1 MDAQAK
7 QNQKDRVFE
16 VRGSPVLTK
25 KEKREAYNAYRRTEE
40 YRAKRRAIRDLSKD
54 RERWAKYYEAN
65 KEQLLERAKEYSSRP
80 EVKEYKKEYRRK
92 EYVEKGKQRGLNGIK
107 NLTDTYVKGVLT
119 KDTQLSYKDIPKEM
133 IEAKRFEMLIKR
145 DYLANTTP
153 SERHKESKKKYNAR
167 NPNANKKYYQ
177 DNKEK
182 LAEAAKRWREKNKE
196 RLLAKNYSWR
206 EANKER
212 VRELAR
218 VRYYKNRDKQLEK
231 GEKYRKANKEKLIEK
246 SRERYAKNKEEINAK
261 RRNLTPEQR
270 EHIHAL
276 ARAAVKRRKLLNEE
290 K

>member
-7 QNQKDRVFE
+7 QNQEDRVLE

-40 YRAKRRAIRDLSKD
+40 YKVKRRATRDLSKD
-54 RERWAKYYEAN
+54 RERWAKYYEAS
-65 KEQLLERAKEYSSRP
+65 KEQLLKRAKEYSSRP

-107 NLTDTYVKGVLT
+107 NLTDNYVKGVLT
-119 KDTQLSYKDIPKEM
+119 KNTQLSYKDIPKEM

-153 SERHKESKKKYNAR
+153 SERYKESKKKYNAR

-212 VRELAR
+212 VRELER
-218 VRYYKNRDKQLEK
+218 VRYYKNRDKQLER

-270 EHIHAL
+270 EHINAL

>member
-7 QNQKDRVFE
+7 QNQEDRVLE

-40 YRAKRRAIRDLSKD
+40 YKVKRRATRDLSKD
-54 RERWAKYYEAN
+54 RERWAKYYEAS
-65 KEQLLERAKEYSSRP
+65 KEQLLKRAKEYNSRP

-107 NLTDTYVKGVLT
+107 NLTDNYVKGVLT
-119 KDTQLSYKDIPKEM
+119 KNTQLSYKDIPKEM

-153 SERHKESKKKYNAR
+153 LERYKESKKKYNAR
-167 NPNANKKYYQ
+167 NPNAHKKYYQ

-182 LAEAAKRWREKNKE
+182 LAEAARCWREKNKE

-212 VRELAR
+212 VRELEK
-218 VRYYKNRDKQLEK
+218 VRYYKNRDKQLER
-231 GEKYRKANKEKLIEK
+231 GEKYRKANREKLIEK

-270 EHIHAL
+270 EHINAL

>member
-65 KEQLLERAKEYSSRP
+65 REQLLERAKEYSSRP

-119 KDTQLSYKDIPKEM
+119 KNTQLSYKDIPKEM
-133 IEAKRFEMLIKR
+133 IEAKRFEILIKR

-153 SERHKESKKKYNAR
+153 SERHKESKEKYNAR

-270 EHIHAL
+270 EHINAL

>member
-65 KEQLLERAKEYSSRP
+65 REQLLERAKEYSSRP

-119 KDTQLSYKDIPKEM
+119 KNTQLSYKDIPKEM
-133 IEAKRFEMLIKR
+133 IEAKRFEVLIKR
-145 DYLANTTP
+145 DYLTNTTP
-153 SERHKESKKKYNAR
+153 SERYKESRKKYNAR

-212 VRELAR
+212 VRELER

-270 EHIHAL
+270 EHINAL

>member
-1 MDAQAK
+1 MDAQTK
-7 QNQKDRVFE
+7 SDQKNRNGKVG
-16 VRGSPVLTK
+16 GSPVLTK
-25 KEKREAYNAYRRTEE
+25 KEKRESYNAYRRTEE
-40 YRAKRRAIRDLSKD
+40 FKAKRRATRDLSKD
-54 RERWAKYYEAN
+54 RERWARYYEAN
-65 KEQLLERAKEYSSRP
+65 KEKLLERAKEYHSRP

-92 EYVEKGKQRGLNGIK
+92 EYLEKGKQRGLNGIK
-107 NLTDTYVKGVLT
+107 NLTDNYVKGALT

-153 SERHKESKKKYNAR
+153 LERYKESKKKYNAR

-182 LAEAAKRWREKNKE
+182 IAEASKRWREKNKE
-196 RLLAKNYSWR
+196 RVLAKSYAWR

-212 VRELAR
+212 VRELER
-218 VRYYKNRDKQLEK
+218 VRYHKNRDKQLER
-231 GEKYRKANKEKLIEK
+231 GEKYRKENREKLREK
-246 SRERYAKNKEEINAK
+246 NREYYAKNKEEINAK

-270 EHIHAL
+270 EHINTL

>member
-1 MDAQAK
+1 MDAQEK

-65 KEQLLERAKEYSSRP
+65 REQLLERAKEYSSRP

-119 KDTQLSYKDIPKEM
+119 KKTQLSYKDIPKEM

-153 SERHKESKKKYNAR
+153 SERHKESKEKYNAR

-270 EHIHAL
+270 EHINAL

>member
-40 YRAKRRAIRDLSKD
+40 YRAKRRATRDLSKD

-119 KDTQLSYKDIPKEM
+119 KNTQLSYKDIPKEM

-153 SERHKESKKKYNAR
+153 SERYKESRKKYNAR

-177 DNKEK
+177 DNREK
-182 LAEAAKRWREKNKE
+182 LAEATKCWREKNKE
-196 RLLAKNYSWR
+196 RLLTKNYSWR

-212 VRELAR
+212 VRELER
-218 VRYYKNRDKQLEK
+218 VRYYKNRDKQLER

-270 EHIHAL
+270 EHINAL

>member
-65 KEQLLERAKEYSSRP
+65 REQLLERAKEYSSRP

-119 KDTQLSYKDIPKEM
+119 KKTQLSYKDIPKEM

-153 SERHKESKKKYNAR
+153 SERHKESKEKYNAR

-270 EHIHAL
+270 EHINAL

>member
-40 YRAKRRAIRDLSKD
+40 YRAKRRATRDLSKD

-80 EVKEYKKEYRRK
+80 EVKEYKREYRRK

-119 KDTQLSYKDIPKEM
+119 KNTQLSYKDIPKEM

-153 SERHKESKKKYNAR
+153 SERYKESRKKYNAR

-196 RLLAKNYSWR
+196 RLLTKNYSWR

-212 VRELAR
+212 VRELER
-218 VRYYKNRDKQLEK
+218 VRYYKNRDKQLER

-270 EHIHAL
+270 EHINAL

>member
-7 QNQKDRVFE
+7 QNQEDRVLE

-40 YRAKRRAIRDLSKD
+40 YRAKRRATRDLSKD

-80 EVKEYKKEYRRK
+80 EVKEYKREYRRK

-119 KDTQLSYKDIPKEM
+119 KNTQLSYKDIPKEM
-133 IEAKRFEMLIKR
+133 IKAKRFEMLIKR

-153 SERHKESKKKYNAR
+153 SERYKESKKKYNAR

-196 RLLAKNYSWR
+196 RLLTKNYSWR
-206 EANKER
+206 ETNKER
-212 VRELAR
+212 VRELER
-218 VRYYKNRDKQLEK
+218 VRYYKNRDKQLER

-270 EHIHAL
+270 EHINAL

>member
-7 QNQKDRVFE
+7 QNQEDRVLE

-40 YRAKRRAIRDLSKD
+40 YKVKRRATRDLSKD
-54 RERWAKYYEAN
+54 RERWAKYYEAS
-65 KEQLLERAKEYSSRP
+65 KEQLLKRAKEYNSRP

-107 NLTDTYVKGVLT
+107 NLTDNYVKGVLT
-119 KDTQLSYKDIPKEM
+119 KNTQLSYKDIPKEM

-153 SERHKESKKKYNAR
+153 SERYKESKKKYNAR

-196 RLLAKNYSWR
+196 RLLTKNYSWR

-212 VRELAR
+212 VRELER
-218 VRYYKNRDKQLEK
+218 VRYYKNRDKQLER

-270 EHIHAL
+270 EHINAL

>member
-7 QNQKDRVFE
+7 QNQEDRVLE

-25 KEKREAYNAYRRTEE
+25 KEKRETYNAYRRTEE

-80 EVKEYKKEYRRK
+80 EVKEYKREYRRK

-119 KDTQLSYKDIPKEM
+119 KNTQLSYKDIPKEM

-153 SERHKESKKKYNAR
+153 SERYKESKKKYNAR

-196 RLLAKNYSWR
+196 RLLTKNYSWR

-212 VRELAR
+212 VRELER
-218 VRYYKNRDKQLEK
+218 VRYYKNRDKQLER

-270 EHIHAL
+270 EHINAL

>member
-40 YRAKRRAIRDLSKD
+40 YRAKRRATRDLSKD

-119 KDTQLSYKDIPKEM
+119 KNTQLSYKDIPKEM

-153 SERHKESKKKYNAR
+153 SERYKESRKKYNAR

-196 RLLAKNYSWR
+196 RLLTKNYSWR

-212 VRELAR
+212 VRELER
-218 VRYYKNRDKQLEK
+218 VRYYKNRDKQLER

-270 EHIHAL
+270 EHINAL

>member
-40 YRAKRRAIRDLSKD
+40 YRAKRRATRDLSKD

-119 KDTQLSYKDIPKEM
+119 KNTQLSYKDIPKEM

-153 SERHKESKKKYNAR
+153 SERHKESKEKYNAR

-196 RLLAKNYSWR
+196 RLLTKNYSWR

-212 VRELAR
+212 VRELER
-218 VRYYKNRDKQLEK
+218 VRYYKNRDKQLER

-270 EHIHAL
+270 EHINAL

>member
-65 KEQLLERAKEYSSRP
+65 REQLLERAKEYSSRP

-119 KDTQLSYKDIPKEM
+119 KNTQLSYKDIPKEM

-153 SERHKESKKKYNAR
+153 SERHKESKEKYNAR

-270 EHIHAL
+270 EHINAL